1 MKPAI
6 LHVITTI
13 DRGGAEKHLLE
24 LARAQVKIGHKVSII
39 YLKGNA
45 DLKEKLL
52 AAGVEIIYGGK
63 NFFLQFINVHKLAR
77 SGLYPIIH
85 AHLPQAEIACLGIPR
100 HIISRHNTESF
111 VPKVP
116 KFLSSFV
123 SRVCTYQN
131 TVIAIS
137 AAVESY
143 AKENKLIASSTPI
156 SIVYYGINHQDFQLH
171 DFDRAKW
178 RQQELNCEPEDF
190 VFGTIS
196 RLVPQKDLQTLIN
209 AFSKISKEA
218 KCKLVIVGDGVQKN
232 ELEKLVKSL
241 NLESTV
247 HFLGKRQDIPDFL
260 HGIDAFALTSKYE
273 GLGLVLLE
281 ALASEVPIIAAR
293 NSAIK
298 EIVNDEVALM
308 FETSS
313 VPALEKAMRDVIND
327 PNETSRRVQRG
338 KVRVQDNFGVDS
350 MLEETEKVYSN
361 MLVRNWE
368 R

>member
-13 DRGGAEKHLLE
+13 DRGGAENHLLE
-24 LARAQVKIGHKVSII
+24 LARAQVKIGHKVTVA
-39 YLKGNA
+39 YLKGA
-45 DLKEKLL
+45 AEQKENFQS
-52 AAGVEIIYGGK
+52 AGIEVIQGGK
-63 NFFLQFINVHKLAR
+63 GFFTQFAKIHKLAR
-77 SGLYPIIH
+77 SGLYPIVH
-85 AHLPQAEIACLGIPR
+85 AHLPQAELACLGIPN
-100 HIISRHNTESF
+100 HIISRHNTEPF
-111 VPKVP
+111 VPGVP
-116 KFLSSFV
+116 KFLSSLV
-123 SRVCTYQN
+123 ARICTYRS

-137 AAVESY
+137 TAVKNY
-143 AKENKLIASSTPI
+143 TRENAMISSHTPI
-156 SIVYYGINHQDFQLH
+156 SVVYYGINHQDFKLH

-178 RQQELNCEPEDF
+178 RQQELNSGPEDF

-338 KVRVQDNFGVDS
+338 KVRVQDNFGVDL
-350 MLEETEKVYSN
+350 MVKGIGDVYTSS
-361 MLVRNWE
+361 LKDSLK
-368 R
+368 

>member
-1 MKPAI
+1 
-6 LHVITTI
+6 
-13 DRGGAEKHLLE
+13 
-24 LARAQVKIGHKVSII
+24 
-39 YLKGNA
+39 
-45 DLKEKLL
+45 
-52 AAGVEIIYGGK
+52 
-63 NFFLQFINVHKLAR
+63 
-77 SGLYPIIH
+77 
-85 AHLPQAEIACLGIPR
+85 LGIPN
-100 HIISRHNTESF
+100 HIISRHNTEPF
-111 VPKVP
+111 VPGVP

-123 SRVCTYQN
+123 ARICTYRS

-137 AAVESY
+137 DAVKDY
-143 AKENKLIASSTPI
+143 AKENAMIASHIPI
-156 SIVYYGINHQDFQLH
+156 SVVYYGINHQDFKLH

-209 AFSKISKEA
+209 AFSKISKEVR
-218 KCKLVIVGDGVQKN
+218 CKLVIVGDGVQRN

-241 NLESTV
+241 NLESKV
-247 HFLGKRQDIPDFL
+247 HFLGKRRDIPELL
-260 HGIDAFALTSKYE
+260 HAIDAFALTSKYE

-313 VPALEKAMRDVIND
+313 VPDLEKAMRDLIND
-327 PNETSRRVQRG
+327 PNETSHRLQRG
-338 KVRVQDNFGVDS
+338 KVRVQQNFGVDS
-350 MLEETEKVYSN
+350 MLKQVTYIYMYILKDD
-361 MLVRNWE
+361 LK
-368 R
+368 

>member
-1 MKPAI
+1 
-6 LHVITTI
+6 
-13 DRGGAEKHLLE
+13 
-24 LARAQVKIGHKVSII
+24 
-39 YLKGNA
+39 
-45 DLKEKLL
+45 
-52 AAGVEIIYGGK
+52 
-63 NFFLQFINVHKLAR
+63 
-77 SGLYPIIH
+77 
-85 AHLPQAEIACLGIPR
+85 
-100 HIISRHNTESF
+100 
-111 VPKVP
+111 VPGVP

-123 SRVCTYQN
+123 ARICTYRS

-137 AAVESY
+137 DAVKNY
-143 AKENKLIASSTPI
+143 TIENSMIASRIPI
-156 SIVYYGINHQDFQLH
+156 SVVYYGINHQDFKLH

-209 AFSKISKEA
+209 AFSKISKEVR
-218 KCKLVIVGDGVQKN
+218 CKLVIVGDGVQRN

-241 NLESTV
+241 NLESKV
-247 HFLGKRQDIPDFL
+247 HFLGKRRDIPELL
-260 HGIDAFALTSKYE
+260 HAIDAFALTSKYE

-313 VPALEKAMRDVIND
+313 VIQLETAMKELINNPA
-327 PNETSRRVQRG
+327 ETKQRVSRGKIRVQ
-338 KVRVQDNFGVDS
+338 QNFGVDS
-350 MLEETEKVYSN
+350 MLNGTEKVYSSI
-361 MLVRNWE
+361 LERNRE
-368 R
+368 Q